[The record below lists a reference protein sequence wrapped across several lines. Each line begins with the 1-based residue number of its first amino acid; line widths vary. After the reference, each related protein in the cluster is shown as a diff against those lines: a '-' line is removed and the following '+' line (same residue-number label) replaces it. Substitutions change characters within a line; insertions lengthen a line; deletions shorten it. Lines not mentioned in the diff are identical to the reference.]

1 MRQEGGF
8 TVWLA
13 SLQEVVVAIPM
24 VVCLACGGPGPPF
37 RCSGCRVACFCSKD
51 CQRSAAVAHRPFC
64 RWPEIPEA
72 EGWTSDDLTEIWLQR
87 LGLGEDG
94 RVLGQRP
101 LQEDEAWDLITS
113 QQRLAPRF
121 FGRNR
126 FDGLLS
132 VLRAWTSQSRW
143 PLVMSARSQAHLTE
157 LPTLELCACLV
168 WRVLSCAKQLRQQGH
183 KRLIFLSIGA
193 GDALVEA
200 CVALHLAAALGVPV
214 LPVQLLSRPFNT
226 FQQSLLA
233 QEEPRLKYGDFEI
246 SVVATDSD
254 QDEVLRQNRVAEAP
268 RELPVRRLDRR
279 RAVRSASDL
288 GPVYVFSSWMPMH
301 ACWCSDVLEDAGTQ
315 LVEMCFLSAP
325 PELIQE
331 VFPKTLCRWDFLAQG
346 FEEGAG
352 LFHSQLYVT
361 SAKTIAA
368 FSPLP
373 RLGHGMGCYKRRMD
387 ASEELT
393 AVNVCR
399 GVGLFHDLSAPVPPP
414 HLASLKTAAAEPGVK
429 ERFAECVKFLRGV
442 ARRQILEALGM

>member
-1 MRQEGGF
+1 M
-8 TVWLA
+8 A
-13 SLQEVVVAIPM
+13 KVVVAIPM
-24 VVCLACGGPGPPF
+24 VVAGRSAWPAGAPALH
-37 RCSGCRVACFCSKD
+37 
-51 CQRSAAVAHRPFC
+51 SAAVDAELHASAARQTSESRARFRADAVCGGRRAGEGTASAAQQWHIDLWDGLGDESTRLNEEHPVVASS

-214 LPVQLLSRPFNT
+214 
-226 FQQSLLA
+226 SLE
-233 QEEPRLKYGDFEI
+233 EEPRLKYGDFEI

-325 PELIQE
+325 PELIQVPRQEVLRRATGHTRATQE

-346 FEEGAG
+346 FEEGLGAPDGIVLQRG
-352 LFHSQLYVT
+352 LAT
-361 SAKTIAA
+361 
-368 FSPLP
+368 
-373 RLGHGMGCYKRRMD
+373 
-387 ASEELT
+387 
-393 AVNVCR
+393 
-399 GVGLFHDLSAPVPPP
+399 
-414 HLASLKTAAAEPGVK
+414 LA
-429 ERFAECVKFLRGV
+429 
-442 ARRQILEALGM
+442 